1 MRYSMMSY
9 TMARRPELFNLEAM
23 LRLTREL
30 DLAGIDFVTL
40 HGRTADELRRIAD
53 DHGVPVIAY
62 TFMAQGL
69 TSPDAAERRQAVA
82 AARRE
87 LDNARVLGAPVVMIV
102 PVPPAGQDASTAR
115 ANWIR
120 GLREFMPPAGGDGPA
135 VTVENFPGCNSPFVT
150 AADFLEARR
159 EIPGL
164 MLTYDNGNAASG
176 EDPEESCRRCAPY
189 IVHAHFKDWVVRDD
203 AADGY
208 TRMRDGRYYQPALIG
223 EGVVPQA
230 RCLAALRAAGYT
242 GCINIEYEGNLYP
255 PAEAVRRAV
264 ATLRAL

>member
-82 AARRE
+82 A
-87 LDNARVLGAPVVMIV
+87 
-102 PVPPAGQDASTAR
+102 AR